1 MVNLIVDVSK
11 YLMILLMALYT
22 YFNFRFFSLWD
33 EERQKKLCRRQNLAG
48 FLIHLLAY
56 AVIWLKTEDERVLAF
71 YLAQVVFF
79 AAYHFLYQ
87 LFYWNASMLLVN
99 NMCMLL
105 SIGFFMLTRL
115 SIEKALKQFAIAAAA
130 ALITGIIPLI
140 MDRVWQLSRIPW
152 VYGIGGILL
161 LGIVCV
167 AGTGVYGAQL
177 SLRVGG
183 FSFQPS
189 EFVKLSFVFFTA
201 AMFYQSTSL
210 KNVGITTAVAG
221 IHVLLLV
228 ASRDLGNAFIFF
240 VSYVFMLFVAV
251 GRWIILAAG
260 AASGMAASMIA
271 VRLFSHVRIRV
282 EAWLNPW
289 SDLAGKGYQ
298 ITQSL
303 FAIGTG
309 GWLGMGL
316 YQGSPKKI
324 PVVEKDFIFAAVS
337 EELGGVFA
345 LCLLLVC
352 LGCFLQFM
360 MIANRMQAAFFKLIA
375 FGLGMVYIIQVFL
388 TIGGATKF
396 IPSTGV
402 TLPFISYGG
411 SSVLSTFMIFGVIQ
425 GLYILK
431 REEEEAYESESKS

>member
-87 LFYWNASMLLVN
+87 LFYRNASRLLVN

-177 SLRVGG
+177 SLRVGS